1 MGRTAVLLH
10 ERVAAV
16 VPTGRLLE
24 MVSLL
29 EKAVSNELT
38 TLALQLHI
46 ATKARPRRHKKQLGD
61 ETATRLIA
69 TFITKL
75 KATIPTS
82 LDPAQEYRLNA
93 SKLPSKRALM
103 F

>member
-1 MGRTAVLLH
+1 VGRTAVLLH

-16 VPTGRLLE
+16 VLTGRLLE
-24 MVSLL
+24 MASLL
-29 EKAVSNELT
+29 EKAASHKLT

-46 ATKARPRRHKKQLGD
+46 ATKARPRWHKKQLGD

-69 TFITKL
+69 TFIMKL

-82 LDPAQEYRLNA
+82 LDPAQEYGLNA

-103 F
+103 L